1 MINNFFKTIH
11 NKYYKVFR
19 FIFFLRYLLAIFF
32 TAIVLFLTIPF
43 FFDYEKKIEIIKNR
57 LSKSYNF
64 KIDKYEK
71 IKFKPLP
78 YPILE
83 LKNVLIKNDLGFSKF
98 EVKNLKIVPKIF
110 SIYNFEELQVNKIVL
125 KKSNIEVEDL
135 IFESNLRQLFF
146 QKNKLLI
153 DNLNIKILDKK
164 STLINIE
171 NLRYANFGYNKNLI
185 IGKIF
190 NKKFKTKIDDNFN
203 NLNFRLLGTGLII
216 DINFEKNNENFV
228 KGILKSKILN
238 SNLKFNFE
246 YNDKTLKI
254 YNSYFRNKNITFKN
268 ESLIILKPYLDI
280 MNKINI
286 QEIESKIFDKIKIEK
301 ILKEKSILKKI
312 NSKNEIFYKRKKFNS
327 NLIDELNIKI
337 DLAYGR
343 LNLTKNLFISKN
355 LFKCRSDV
363 NLLEDYPL
371 LSFDCLINF
380 TNKNKFLNNLSL
392 KNKKENQNLI
402 LKIRGTLNI
411 LNKKINFKEIKTSQN
426 YLASKE
432 DLKYFK
438 DTFETIFL
446 SENYLKMFSLRKI
459 KEFIVEIS

>member
-1 MINNFFKTIH
+1 M
-11 NKYYKVFR
+11 
-19 FIFFLRYLLAIFF
+19 
-32 TAIVLFLTIPF
+32 
-43 FFDYEKKIEIIKNR
+43 
-57 LSKSYNF
+57 SKSYNF

-78 YPILE
+78 YPSLE

-125 KKSNIEVEDL
+125 KKSNIEIEDL

-203 NLNFRLLGTGLII
+203 NLNFRLLGTGLNI

-301 ILKEKSILKKI
+301 ILKEKSILKK
-312 NSKNEIFYKRKKFNS
+312 N
-327 NLIDELNIKI
+327 
-337 DLAYGR
+337 
-343 LNLTKNLFISKN
+343 
-355 LFKCRSDV
+355 
-363 NLLEDYPL
+363 
-371 LSFDCLINF
+371 
-380 TNKNKFLNNLSL
+380 
-392 KNKKENQNLI
+392 
-402 LKIRGTLNI
+402 
-411 LNKKINFKEIKTSQN
+411 
-426 YLASKE
+426 
-432 DLKYFK
+432 
-438 DTFETIFL
+438 
-446 SENYLKMFSLRKI
+446 
-459 KEFIVEIS
+459 